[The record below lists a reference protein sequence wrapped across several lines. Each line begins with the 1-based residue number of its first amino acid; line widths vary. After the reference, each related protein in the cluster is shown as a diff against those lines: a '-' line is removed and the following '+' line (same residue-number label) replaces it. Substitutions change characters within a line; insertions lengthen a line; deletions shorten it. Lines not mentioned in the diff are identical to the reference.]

1 MCRRGGRGGGL
12 QARCSL
18 YGFVHGGCM
27 ADTPRHLHSTV
38 VQHRLCTVHLGRR
51 KGWTMPACDST
62 SLLHHRHAARITATA
77 INHATILISK
87 PSQCTWRH
95 GRQQQC
101 AVCLA
106 ISSIPTHTHT
116 YGHADQ
122 SQVVDSQRTCRSQGA
137 YLRYAW
143 TPHFNKRNGLWDRP
157 QTNSIPLGHTP
168 SVPCKRCETLK
179 QSRLLTVASTL
190 RLAMPAAELN
200 WTELSTPRSS
210 IDSKPPSNPTLHVPY
225 PLNLS
230 HSESSLLR
238 FVSLCHI

>member
-106 ISSIPTHTHT
+106 ISSILAHTHTHT
-116 YGHADQ
+116 HTA
-122 SQVVDSQRTCRSQGA
+122 
-137 YLRYAW
+137 
-143 TPHFNKRNGLWDRP
+143 TPTKAKPSIRNARAEAR
-157 QTNSIPLGHTP
+157 GHTLGTHGHLILTSATAYGTAHKP
-168 SVPCKRCETLK
+168 T
-179 QSRLLTVASTL
+179 QSPWGTRLLFPAS
-190 RLAMPAAELN
+190 AA
-200 WTELSTPRSS
+200 R
-210 IDSKPPSNPTLHVPY
+210 PS
-225 PLNLS
+225 
-230 HSESSLLR
+230 SSL
-238 FVSLCHI
+238 VS